1 MTKYLIH
8 FMGTL
13 WTETIYA
20 PNAETAM
27 ERAMDKYDNVSHVEE
42 A

>member
-8 FMGTL
+8 FMNSIC
-13 WTETIYA
+13 EEFIYA

-27 ERAMDKYDNVSHVEE
+27 ERAMEIYDNVSHIEE
-42 A
+42 V